1 MSNEVATTAPKSEAE
16 TSFVLAQRQAQA
28 LSRSD
33 LVPKIY
39 QGEKGVANCLIA
51 YNMAQRIGTD
61 PMLIMQNLNII
72 QGRPSFGSSFLIA
85 SVNSCGKFS
94 PLRFEFRGAEGTPEW
109 SCRAWATELATQTRL
124 DGAWISLAMAK
135 SEGWLE
141 KQGSKW
147 KTMPEQM
154 LMYRAGSFW
163 TRIYAPEISMGM
175 LSTEELSD
183 LAPTRVTVTQEDAAA
198 VEAAILQDIEAGT
211 LEHGDPI

>member
-1 MSNEVATTAPKSEAE
+1 MSNEVATVTPQESAFA
-16 TSFVLAQRQAQA
+16 LAQRQAIA
-28 LSRSD
+28 LSKSE

-39 QGEKGVANCLIA
+39 QGEKGIPNCLIA
-51 YNMAQRIGTD
+51 FNMAQRIGTD
-61 PMLIMQNLNII
+61 PMLIMQKLHVI

-94 PLRFEFRGAEGTPEW
+94 PLRFEFKGEFGTSEW
-109 SCRAWATELATQTRL
+109 GCRAWAIEVATQERL
-124 DGAWISLAMAK
+124 NGAWITLAMAK
-135 SEGWLE
+135 SEGWLD
-141 KQGSKW
+141 KGGSKW

-175 LSTEELSD
+175 LSTEELTD
-183 LAPTRVTVTQEDAAA
+183 LTPTRATVTQADAEA

-211 LEHGDPI
+211 LEHSDPI